1 MHNRSNGPGTKLTV
15 GLLGCGVV
23 GGGVAHRILSGTR
36 LHRSDLV
43 LGRVLVR
50 DLHKDRFPADV
61 RSHLTDDAA
70 LVLCDPEVDV
80 VVECMG
86 GIAPTLAYVE
96 IALRAGKHVV
106 TANKA
111 LVAAYGARLAELSA
125 ARGAQFL
132 YEATVAAAAPVV
144 RTVRNIAAA
153 DEIREVGGI
162 LNGTTNY
169 ILSGLEKGST
179 YAEALEAAQ
188 RDGFAEADPASD
200 VDGIDAAQK
209 LTILSAAAFGAWLP
223 WESIP
228 RRGIRE
234 VGPDDIALARRL
246 GCRLKLVASAR
257 REASGTIT
265 ASVAPTY
272 LPNDH
277 PYAAPHGVENV
288 VRVDA
293 RHAGPITIGGL
304 GAGRAATAS
313 AIVFD
318 LAEIA
323 ASSRA
328 MPLATD
334 DTAFSHPA
342 S

>member
-1 MHNRSNGPGTKLTV
+1 MHERSHGTRTTLTV

-23 GGGVAHRILSGTR
+23 GGGVALRILSGAR
-36 LHRSDLV
+36 LHGIELA

-50 DLHKDRFPADV
+50 DLHKDRFPAEV

-70 LVLCDPEVDV
+70 LILCDPEIDV
-80 VVECMG
+80 IVECMG
-86 GIAPTLAYVE
+86 GIAPTLAYIE

-106 TANKA
+106 TANKT
-111 LVAAYGARLAELSA
+111 LVASYGARLTELSG
-125 ARGAQFL
+125 ARGSCFRF
-132 YEATVAAAAPVV
+132 EATVAAAAPAV
-144 RTVRNIAAA
+144 RTVRTIAAT
-153 DEIREVGGI
+153 DEIREIGGI

-169 ILSGLEKGST
+169 ILTTLEKGAT
-179 YAEALEAAQ
+179 YREALEAAQ

-200 VDGIDAAQK
+200 IDGIDAAQK
-209 LTILSAAAFGAWLP
+209 LTILAAAAFGTWLP
-223 WESIP
+223 WESMP

-257 REASGTIT
+257 RETSGTIT

-272 LPNDH
+272 LPLDH

-313 AIVFD
+313 AIIFD
-318 LAEIA
+318 LADLA
-323 ASSRA
+323 ASLRENPA
-328 MPLATD
+328 AAP